1 MCDRA
6 HAEQSI
12 VTAAAD
18 LLGLALLVPP
28 AEWGADV
35 AIGNTQRFGVPMGYG
50 GPHAAYFATRETYK
64 RHVPGRIIGMSQDRA
79 GRPALR
85 MALQTREQHIR
96 REKATSN
103 ICTAQVLLAVMA
115 GMYAVYHG
123 PDGIRRIANR
133 VHAMTAT
140 LAAALRR
147 LGLSLSHETF
157 FDTLTIEMDA
167 ERAAAVHDIA
177 VAHGINLRALSPTHI
192 GVALDETTSLEDV
205 AELVRV
211 FNLDAAVSFD
221 VGALA
226 DEAPTGI
233 PDQLQR
239 TSPYL
244 QHACFNRY
252 HSETEMLR
260 YLKRLEDRDISLTS
274 SMIPLGSCTMKLNAT
289 AEMVGVSWPE
299 LGAIHP
305 FAPPEQAA
313 GYAQLFDELRSDL
326 REITGFA
333 EVSLQPN
340 AGSQGEFT
348 GLLVIRAYQKAQGE
362 GHRSICLIPR
372 SAHGT
377 NPASA
382 VMAGLTVVTVKTD
395 DGGNVDMED
404 LRAKAEQHR
413 DNLAALMI
421 TYPSTHGV
429 FETTIREMCEIIH
442 TNGGQVYLD
451 GANMNAL
458 VGICR
463 PGDIG
468 TDVCHLNLHK
478 TFSIPHG
485 GGGPGM
491 GPIGVAAHLV
501 PHLPDHPV
509 VPLGN
514 ADSCGTVSAA
524 PWGSPSI
531 LPISWAYIRMMGSD
545 GLTEA
550 TKVAILNANY
560 IAHKLRGHYELLYA
574 GREGLIAHECILD
587 TRPFKT
593 SAGVDVSDIA
603 TRLMDYGIHAP
614 TVSFPVAGTLM
625 VEPTESESM
634 EELDRFI
641 EAMIAIRDEIREIE
655 DGRADGE
662 DNLLRNA
669 PHTLEDLLADN
680 WSHPYSRE
688 RAGFPTAAVRAHKVW
703 PPVGRADAAFGD
715 RHLVCTCPP
724 MEAYEP
730 AGAA

>member
-1 MCDRA
+1 
-6 HAEQSI
+6 
-12 VTAAAD
+12 
-18 LLGLALLVPP
+18 
-28 AEWGADV
+28 
-35 AIGNTQRFGVPMGYG
+35 
-50 GPHAAYFATRETYK
+50 
-64 RHVPGRIIGMSQDRA
+64 
-79 GRPALR
+79 
-85 MALQTREQHIR
+85 
-96 REKATSN
+96 
-103 ICTAQVLLAVMA
+103 
-115 GMYAVYHG
+115 
-123 PDGIRRIANR
+123 
-133 VHAMTAT
+133 
-140 LAAALRR
+140 
-147 LGLSLSHETF
+147 
-157 FDTLTIEMDA
+157 
-167 ERAAAVHDIA
+167 
-177 VAHGINLRALSPTHI
+177 
-192 GVALDETTSLEDV
+192 
-205 AELVRV
+205 
-211 FNLDAAVSFD
+211 
-221 VGALA
+221 
-226 DEAPTGI
+226 
-233 PDQLQR
+233 
-239 TSPYL
+239 
-244 QHACFNRY
+244 
-252 HSETEMLR
+252 MLR

>member
-18 LLGLALLVPP
+18 LLSLALLTPP

-64 RHVPGRIIGMSQDRA
+64 RHVPGRIIGLSQDRA

-123 PDGIRRIANR
+123 PEGIRRIASR

-147 LGLSLSHETF
+147 LGLALAHETF
-157 FDTLTIEMDA
+157 FDTLTVEMDA
-167 ERAAAVHDIA
+167 ARATAVLDVAA
-177 VAHGINLRALSPTHI
+177 AHGINLRALSPTRI
-192 GVALDETTSLEDV
+192 GVALDEVTSLEDV
-205 AELVRV
+205 AELVTV
-211 FNLDAAVSFD
+211 FNLDAEVPFD
-221 VGALA
+221 VVALA
-226 DEAPTGI
+226 DNAPSGI
-233 PDQLQR
+233 PDAFQR

-244 QHACFNRY
+244 LNECFNRY

-289 AEMVGVSWPE
+289 AEMVGVSWAE
-299 LGAIHP
+299 FGALHP
-305 FAPPEQAA
+305 FAPPEQAK
-313 GYAQLFDELRSDL
+313 GYAQLFGELQSYL

-362 GHRSICLIPR
+362 GHRNICLIPR

-382 VMAGLTVVTVKTD
+382 VMAGLKVVTVKTD
-395 DGGNVDMED
+395 DGGNVDMDD
-404 LRAKAEQHR
+404 LRGKAAEHR
-413 DNLAALMI
+413 ENLAALMI

-442 TNGGQVYLD
+442 ANGGQVYLD

-458 VGICR
+458 VGVCR

-468 TDVCHLNLHK
+468 ADVCHLNLHK

-491 GPIGVAAHLV
+491 GPIGVVAHLV

-514 ADSCGTVSAA
+514 ADPCGTVSAA

-531 LPISWAYIRMMGSD
+531 LPISWAYIRMMGGD

-560 IAHKLRGHYELLYA
+560 IARRLRGHYELLYA
-574 GREGLIAHECILD
+574 GRDGLIAHECILD
-587 TRPFKT
+587 TRPFKAT
-593 SAGVDVSDIA
+593 AGVDVSDIA

-625 VEPTESESM
+625 VEPTESESQ

-655 DGRADGE
+655 DGRADRE
-662 DNLLRNA
+662 DNLLHNA
-669 PHTLEDLLADN
+669 PHTLEDLLADD

-703 PPVGRADAAFGD
+703 PPVGRADAAYGD

-730 AGAA
+730 TGAA